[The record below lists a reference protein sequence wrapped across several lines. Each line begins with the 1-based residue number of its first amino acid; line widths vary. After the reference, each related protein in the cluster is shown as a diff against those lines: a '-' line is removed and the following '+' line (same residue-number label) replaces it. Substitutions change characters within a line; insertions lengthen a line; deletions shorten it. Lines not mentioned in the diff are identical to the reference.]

1 MKTISK
7 LVVFFIALISV
18 LGFVGCD
25 LALVNSNT
33 QDIVTKEKITT
44 KAPTITT
51 TEAPE
56 LFTVIWKDANGTV
69 LETDTDVADGTLPI
83 YDGETP
89 TRAGGI
95 FTGWTPEVSEVTGNI
110 TYTAEY
116 AMSYIINDELILE
129 DENCV
134 FTITQ
139 IEDGLLGTKIYLS
152 FENKTTDKDLMF
164 TWDNVSV
171 NGYMVSAYFA
181 EEVTAGNKA
190 NDTVTIYDLEEI
202 NISSID
208 YLEFNLRVYDSNNWS
223 ADDLVDSVFKVYP
236 TGISPLEIAIPER
249 KTTEDEIVFFDNE
262 VGAFVILA
270 YEVSASGEI
279 KLEYYIENRHDV
291 NLMFTWRDVSVNSY
305 LIDPYFATVVAK
317 DKREYGE
324 ITFSEWRMEELDF
337 ESIEEIEFSFVVY
350 DEDDWSA
357 DNVIEQIYAIYPTGM
372 TKETVVYPD
381 RLSTTTEDIIFENDQ
396 FSFIILSSGFTE
408 FGDFEINYYIENKT
422 SDMDLMFSWHDVSV
436 NNYMFDIYFAK
447 SLISGRRAY
456 GSITF
461 YDYKLDQN
469 SITSIDEIEFELK
482 VYDYNDW
489 LSDPLL
495 KTVFTY
501 NPEE

>member
-1 MKTISK
+1 M
-7 LVVFFIALISV
+7 
-18 LGFVGCD
+18 
-25 LALVNSNT
+25 
-33 QDIVTKEKITT
+33 
-44 KAPTITT
+44 
-51 TEAPE
+51 
-56 LFTVIWKDANGTV
+56 
-69 LETDTDVADGTLPI
+69 PI

-89 TRAGGI
+89 TRAGGT

-208 YLEFNLRVYDSNNWS
+208 LLEFNLRVYDSNNWS

-291 NLMFTWRDVSVNSY
+291 NLMFTWRDVSVN
-305 LIDPYFATVVAK
+305 
-317 DKREYGE
+317 
-324 ITFSEWRMEELDF
+324 
-337 ESIEEIEFSFVVY
+337 
-350 DEDDWSA
+350 
-357 DNVIEQIYAIYPTGM
+357 
-372 TKETVVYPD
+372 
-381 RLSTTTEDIIFENDQ
+381 
-396 FSFIILSSGFTE
+396 
-408 FGDFEINYYIENKT
+408 
-422 SDMDLMFSWHDVSV
+422 
-436 NNYMFDIYFAK
+436 NYMFDIYFAK

-461 YDYKLDQN
+461 YDYKLNQN